1 MSSSKEEKLE
11 AEKRALDVI
20 YEALDHEKREQ
31 LKDIIERQKCKIDYK
46 GQQGWKDEFERYKA
60 EREKRKQ
67 VEELLEAEKD
77 QAPQST
83 EAIASQT
90 LSGVNDE

>member
-46 GQQGWKDEFERYKA
+46 GQGWKDEFERYKA

-67 VEELLEAEKD
+67 VEELLEEEKTKRRKVQRQL
-77 QAPQST
+77 QAKHKSNR
-83 EAIASQT
+83 S
-90 LSGVNDE
+90 